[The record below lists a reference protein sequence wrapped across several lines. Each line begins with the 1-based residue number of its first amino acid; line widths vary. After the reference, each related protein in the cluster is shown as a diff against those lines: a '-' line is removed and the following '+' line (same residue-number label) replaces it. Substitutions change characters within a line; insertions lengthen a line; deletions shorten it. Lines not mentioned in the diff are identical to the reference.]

1 MTATACMLAAVL
13 MVEAAAAPATEE
25 CPVGDNRCQAK
36 LYERRAG
43 TAANAH
49 HRALYL
55 FNASKSYLFLFDKT
69 GDARDLCAARRG
81 VDASLRVRGQPPAL
95 RAQSETL
102 RDTLAAR
109 VQQAHAQCGGET
121 RARDKRADAPLVA
134 RRPAA
139 ASEPPADLLPRPEAT
154 PEPPTPDAGS
164 NAATATPAT
173 PPIELR
179 LADAD
184 PPSPATTRP
193 QDTALM
199 PVPSGR
205 MPTERPATTP
215 RPGRGL
221 VLAGGFTLGVGV
233 ALTATAGVIGRR
245 MLDTRRQLFALDNTI
260 DTYATTDQAT
270 TGNALLREHDAMN
283 RQTLALALA
292 SGATV
297 LVAAVLVSVGG
308 RRMARAA
315 SRTALV
321 PAPGGVVFH
330 ARF

>member
-43 TAANAH
+43 TAANPH

-95 RAQSETL
+95 REQSETL

-109 VQQAHAQCGGET
+109 VQQAHARCGGET
-121 RARDKRADAPLVA
+121 RPRDTRADAPLVA

-139 ASEPPADLLPRPEAT
+139 ASEPPADLMPEAT
-154 PEPPTPDAGS
+154 PEPTPEAGS
-164 NAATATPAT
+164 NAAMTPATTAT
-173 PPIELR
+173 PPIELW
-179 LADAD
+179 LAETD
-184 PPSPATTRP
+184 PPSPTTTRP
-193 QDTALM
+193 QDATLM

-233 ALTATAGVIGRR
+233 ALTATAGVMGRR
-245 MLDTRRQLFALDNTI
+245 MLDTRRQVFALDNTI
-260 DTYATTDQAT
+260 DTYATPDQAT
-270 TGNALLREHDAMN
+270 TGNALLREYDAM
-283 RQTLALALA
+283 RPRVLALALA
-292 SGATV
+292 GGATV
-297 LVAAVLVSVGG
+297 IVAAILVSVGG

-315 SRTALV
+315 SRAALA
-321 PAPGGVVFH
+321 PAPGGLVFH

>member
-13 MVEAAAAPATEE
+13 MIEAAAAPATEE
-25 CPVGDNRCQAK
+25 CPVADNRCQAK

-102 RDTLAAR
+102 RDTLVAR
-109 VQQAHAQCGGET
+109 AQQAHAQCGGET
-121 RARDKRADAPLVA
+121 RRKRADAPLVT

-139 ASEPPADLLPRPEAT
+139 ASEPPADLMPRPEAT
-154 PEPPTPDAGS
+154 QEPPTPEAGS
-164 NAATATPAT
+164 NAVTTSATTAT

-179 LADAD
+179 LADMD
-184 PPSPATTRP
+184 PPSLAKTRP
-193 QDTALM
+193 LDATLM
-199 PVPSGR
+199 PVPSSR
-205 MPTERPATTP
+205 MPTERPANTP

-221 VLAGGFTLGVGV
+221 VLAGGVSLGVGV
-233 ALTATAGVIGRR
+233 VLTATAGVMGRR

-260 DTYATTDQAT
+260 DGYATPDQKAVD
-270 TGNALLREHDAMN
+270 GALRRDFQAMKPAM
-283 RQTLALALA
+283 LALAFAGGA
-292 SGATV
+292 SV
-297 LVAAVLVSVGG
+297 LVAVLLTSVGG

-315 SRTALV
+315 SRTALI
-321 PAPGGVVFH
+321 PAPGGLVFH

>member
-1 MTATACMLAAVL
+1 MTATACVLAAVL
-13 MVEAAAAPATEE
+13 IIEAAAAPATEE
-25 CPVGDNRCQAK
+25 CPVADNRCQAK

-43 TAANAH
+43 TAANPH

-121 RARDKRADAPLVA
+121 RPRDKRADAPLVA

-139 ASEPPADLLPRPEAT
+139 ASEPPADLMPEAT
-154 PEPPTPDAGS
+154 PEPTPEAGS
-164 NAATATPAT
+164 NAATTPATTAT
-173 PPIELR
+173 PPIELW

-184 PPSPATTRP
+184 SPSPATTRP
-193 QDTALM
+193 QDATLM

-205 MPTERPATTP
+205 MPSERPANAP

-221 VLAGGFTLGVGV
+221 VLAGGVTLGVGV
-233 ALTATAGVIGRR
+233 ALTTAAGFMGRR
-245 MLDTRRQLFALDNTI
+245 MVDTRQQIIALSNSVDG
-260 DTYATTDQAT
+260 YATADQAARDD
-270 TGNALLREHDAMN
+270 ALRGDFRATQT
-283 RQTLALALA
+283 RTLALAIGG
-292 SGATV
+292 GATI
-297 LVAAVLVSVGG
+297 LVAVVLSSIGG

-321 PAPGGVVFH
+321 PAPGGLVFH